1 MFALLM
7 LWFALQATK
16 PGIPVEQ
23 EPQHRVVLKNDF
35 VRVLDAKLPPG
46 YVTLHHAHDADSVS
60 VTIATGRTTEAP
72 DTRRVGRATFSKGGY
87 SHTVTNSNSEFM
99 RFIVVEAMKSDRPGA
114 AALQLPNHTL
124 ETENDRL
131 RIYRVTLA
139 PGESLP
145 SHTHSSG
152 CVEVLV
158 GGPNT
163 GDAHW
168 QAGGS
173 LSLAVSAGNQPLQI
187 VEVEPQIKSLT
198 GSRVASARLRRG
210 RTVFSLGYG
219 VLNQFIRAA
228 L

>member
-1 MFALLM
+1 M
-7 LWFALQATK
+7 LWFVMQATTT

-46 YVTLHHAHDADSVS
+46 YVTLHHAHDVDSVS

-72 DTRRVGRATFSKGGY
+72 DARRVGRATFSKGGY
-87 SHTVTNSNSEFM
+87 SHTVTNSNPEFM

-152 CVEVLV
+152 WVEVLV

-163 GDAHW
+163 GDAQWH
-168 QAGGS
+168 AGGS
-173 LSLAVSAGNQPLQI
+173 SSLPVAAGNQPVEV
-187 VEVEPQIKSLT
+187 VEVEPK
-198 GSRVASARLRRG
+198 
-210 RTVFSLGYG
+210 
-219 VLNQFIRAA
+219 
-228 L
+228 